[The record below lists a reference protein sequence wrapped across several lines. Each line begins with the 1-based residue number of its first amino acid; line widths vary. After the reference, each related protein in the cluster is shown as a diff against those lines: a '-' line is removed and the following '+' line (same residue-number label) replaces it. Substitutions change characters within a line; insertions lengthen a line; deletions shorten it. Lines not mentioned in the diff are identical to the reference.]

1 LVVEEAVVLQLVSMA
16 TQADLV
22 VEVLLR
28 LQELFI
34 VVAQVHLD
42 KVMLVVLDIIL
53 AGTISLEVEAVEL
66 IQLVQT
72 PHKLHLAQAVLEEMV

>member
-1 LVVEEAVVLQLVSMA
+1 VAA
-16 TQADLV
+16 
-22 VEVLLR
+22 VEVLVDPADLQMLVDPAVEVLVQ

-42 KVMLVVLDIIL
+42 KVMLVVLDIIIV
-53 AGTISLEVEAVEL
+53 TITFLEAEVAVL

-72 PHKLHLAQAVLEEMV
+72 PHKLHLVQVVLEEMV